1 MELAKL
7 SWLEIE
13 DYLLKTDGIIV
24 PTGSMEQHGPIGLI
38 GTDTLC
44 VEEIAGNVGQNIN
57 AVIAPALCYAPAE
70 FNMSFPGTIS
80 ISPETFTILLGEIL
94 TLSLIHI

>member
-44 VEEIAGNVGQNIN
+44 VEEIAGNVGQKYKCGNCSCTM
-57 AVIAPALCYAPAE
+57 LCA
-70 FNMSFPGTIS
+70 S
-80 ISPETFTILLGEIL
+80 
-94 TLSLIHI
+94 

>member
-70 FNMSFPGTIS
+70 FNMSCLLYT
-80 ISPETFTILLGEIL
+80 SP
-94 TLSLIHI
+94 SPRDKRQYRMPSSA

>member
-24 PTGSMEQHGPIGLI
+24 PTGSMEQHGP
-38 GTDTLC
+38 
-44 VEEIAGNVGQNIN
+44 
-57 AVIAPALCYAPAE
+57 
-70 FNMSFPGTIS
+70 M
-80 ISPETFTILLGEIL
+80 LL
-94 TLSLIHI
+94 H